1 MKSKNLFLFI
11 FFILTKSVSS
21 QEIATI
27 NNPKQSLL
35 IGKSIYI
42 LKDELGQ
49 MSFSEVVKSK
59 AFVKSEVEVP
69 NLGVSSNTYWLRFK
83 IKNETKE
90 EMLLLEF
97 SQPFTNQAHLF
108 CFNSGSLSVQIS
120 GDDYP
125 FSYRRYEHPNMVY
138 LLPIKSNEVKE
149 FFMKIKSN
157 EQILLPLTL
166 GTRHTI
172 IKGLHLRDLIFG
184 IYAGIMIVMILYN
197 LFIYFFAKEN
207 IYLRYVFYTIFIFL
221 TQASIL
227 GYPNE
232 FIWPNSPY
240 MANIAI
246 DFFSCCVGIT
256 SLWFLR
262 PFLHTKEY
270 VPRLNKV
277 SYFITG
283 MYLFGLLVTFSGYM
297 NAAYLIIQANAVIVA
312 TYMLVVALVISRTG
326 FKPAIFFLV
335 AWSSMLVGII
345 IFVMKDFGFLPT
357 NFFTSYTMPIGSAL
371 ETVLLAIALADKINS
386 LKKEKEQSQAEA
398 LAIAQQNQKLVAE
411 QNVILEQR
419 VHERTLELEE
429 TNEEL
434 NVTLSYLKDTQA
446 QLVNAEK
453 MASLG
458 QLTAGIAHEIN
469 NPINFVSANL
479 KPLQTDI
486 SEVFEVIKLYEA
498 ISINDNFE
506 EKLKEVERFKNK
518 VDYEYLKQEIAGLL
532 KGIDDGARRTAEIVS
547 GLKNFSRLDESD
559 IKEANVNE
567 GIESTLILVRNAVPN
582 NTEIITELGD
592 LPFIECYPGKL
603 NQVFMNILTNAIY
616 AVKHK
621 PEDSENKITIVS
633 KQVGDKIHVIFHDTG
648 IGMTKEVKEKI
659 FEPFFT
665 TKDVGEGTG
674 LGMSIVYK
682 IIESHHAKLE
692 VESEL
697 GVGTTLT
704 LILNQRIGSKNG

>member
-1 MKSKNLFLFI
+1 MKSRSLFIIFFFFLFGK
-11 FFILTKSVSS
+11 FFS
-21 QEIATI
+21 QEIAVI
-27 NNPKQSLL
+27 SNPKQSIL
-35 IGKSIYI
+35 IGKSVYI
-42 LKDELGQ
+42 LKDESGK
-49 MSFSEVVKSK
+49 MTFNEVVLSK
-59 AFVKSEVEVP
+59 NFIKSEVEVP
-69 NLGVSSNTYWLRFK
+69 NLGVSSNTYWLRFR
-83 IKNETKE
+83 IKNETEE

-97 SQPFTNQAHLF
+97 SQPFTNQANLYSS
-108 CFNSGSLSVQIS
+108 NAGSIGVQLG

-125 FSYRRYEHPNMVY
+125 FNYRRYEHPNLVY
-138 LLPIKSNEVKE
+138 LLPIKSHEVKD
-149 FFMKIKSN
+149 FYMKIKSN

-166 GTRHTI
+166 GTRPTI

-197 LFIYFFAKEN
+197 LFIYFFVKDN

-232 FIWPNSPY
+232 FVWPNSPY
-240 MANIAI
+240 IANIAI

-262 PFLHTKEY
+262 PFLHTKEFA
-270 VPRLNKV
+270 PRLHKV

-283 MYLFGLLVTFSGYM
+283 MYMFGLLVTFSGYM
-297 NAAYLIIQANAVIVA
+297 NTAYLIIQANAVIVA
-312 TYMLVVALVISRTG
+312 TYMLIVAIVISRTG

-335 AWSSMLVGII
+335 AWSSMLIGII
-345 IFVMKDFGFLPT
+345 IFVMKDFGLLPT

-386 LKKEKEQSQAEA
+386 LKKEKEQSQVQA
-398 LAIAQQNQKLVAE
+398 LEIAQQNQRLIAE

-486 SEVFEVIKLYEA
+486 SEVIEVIQHYE
-498 ISINDNFE
+498 SIKITDNFE
-506 EKLKEVERFKNK
+506 EKINEVEKFKNK

-621 PEDSENKITIVS
+621 PEDTSNRIIITSKKI
-633 KQVGDKIHVIFHDTG
+633 GDKIYVVFKDTG
-648 IGMTKEVKEKI
+648 IGMTKEVKEKM

-704 LILNQRIGSKNG
+704 LILNQRISNKSS